1 MNLWKLI
8 KSKGIELI
16 IYTLNIFNH
25 DFNKPIIC
33 WWRVFFY
40 L

>member
-8 KSKGIELI
+8 KSKGTELI
-16 IYTLNIFNH
+16 IYIFNIFNLGF
-25 DFNKPIIC
+25 DKPIIC